1 MHFSNQT
8 FFDDVINHRFTS
20 GDTYDTCH
28 KGFSPLAFPP
38 PHAHE
43 EITAAENEALEFYEE
58 ATVKTVGDVRKH
70 QTKGPP
76 PIPTNDAE
84 LIRLNTCDVAILTA
98 FFTPWS
104 SLVLIQEEELN
115 DGLQQQQMDLFS
127 RPDSTREMIPQ
138 FLWAKI
144 RARRKFFQQMC
155 TKAMLDVEAGA
166 TAKFAK
172 AQLSGHTMLFLLGT
186 KVSIISVPQQWLRN
200 ADTPGPAKKAKHD
213 DSSPHPQHPPNG
225 PPCTDGRYNPT
236 EREGPWK
243 PGAKAA
249 GQNPSGPRVF
259 ATSREI
265 NDLLRKFPNMPLKV
279 VATAAGFRTLTDVP
293 TDGLPDRI
301 CLKWICFGD
310 CSFSACRNAHPT
322 SIDDTAAA
330 NLYRALLPGIKKVV
344 YNMQELPPNPYQRN

>member
-8 FFDDVINHRFTS
+8 FFDDVINHRFTP

-28 KGFSPLAFPP
+28 KGFSPLAFLPRTYK
-38 PHAHE
+38 
-43 EITAAENEALEFYEE
+43 EITAENEALDFYEE

-70 QTKGPP
+70 RTKGPP
-76 PIPTNDAE
+76 PIPTTDAE
-84 LIRLNTCDVAILTA
+84 LIRLITRDVAILTA

-104 SLVLIQEEELN
+104 SLVIQEEELN

-144 RARRKFFQQMC
+144 RARRKFFQQTC
-155 TKAMLDVEAGA
+155 NKAMLDVEAGA
-166 TAKFAK
+166 KAQIAK
-172 AQLSGHTMLFLLGT
+172 AQLSGHAMLFLLGT
-186 KVSIISVPQQWLRN
+186 KVSIIGVPQQWLRN
-200 ADTPGPAKKAKHD
+200 SDTPGPAKKAKHD

-225 PPCTDGRYNPT
+225 PPRTDESYEPT
-236 EREGPWK
+236 EREGPLK

-249 GQNPSGPRVF
+249 GKNPSGPRVF
-259 ATSREI
+259 ADSREI
-265 NDLLRKFPNMPLKV
+265 NDLLRKFPKVPLNAV
-279 VATAAGFRTLTDVP
+279 TTAAGFRTPMDVP
-293 TDGLPDRI
+293 TEGLPHRL

-310 CSFSACRNAHPT
+310 CSYAACRNAHPT

-330 NLYRALLPGIKKVV
+330 NLYRALLPGIKKV
-344 YNMQELPPNPYQRN
+344 YNMQELPPHPSQRN